1 MPNALLLQRSELL
14 LQNILEV
21 TQHPLFDD
29 SARLAVSGSLCHMAI
44 RHSAAFRA
52 LAERKMFVSGFVVL
66 RAQFEATLR
75 AVWSLYSA
83 TDRQI
88 EKISVPLSPESE
100 LDAKNLPQVKDMLEA
115 ISKASNASV
124 PYAALAEFK
133 GSAWHALNSYAHCG
147 IHPISR
153 LAEGYPLELILQ
165 NVKLSNGLAMIA
177 AMQFC
182 VLTGIPGLQKE
193 LNPLHDRFAD
203 CLPLAH

>member
-1 MPNALLLQRSELL
+1 
-14 LQNILEV
+14 
-21 TQHPLFDD
+21 
-29 SARLAVSGSLCHMAI
+29 MAI

-52 LAERKMFVSGFVVL
+52 LAERKMFISGFVVL

-115 ISKASNASV
+115 IRKAPNASV
-124 PYAALAEFK
+124 PYEALSEFK
-133 GSAWHALNSYAHCG
+133 RSAWHALNSYAHCG
-147 IHPISR
+147 IHPINR
-153 LAEGYPLELILQ
+153 LAEGYPLELIVQ

-193 LNPLHDRFAD
+193 LNPLHERFED